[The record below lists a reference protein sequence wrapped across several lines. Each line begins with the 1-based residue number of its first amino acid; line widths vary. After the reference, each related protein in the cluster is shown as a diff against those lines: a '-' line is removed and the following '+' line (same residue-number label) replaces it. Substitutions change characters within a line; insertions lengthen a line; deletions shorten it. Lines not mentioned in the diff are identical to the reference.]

1 MKRFRTL
8 ISFLFIIMLA
18 GCDTTAIRT
27 PLDEIPDNYSIEDA
41 KMEICLIIED
51 YDITYGEELLTDF
64 MNNVRKNETA
74 SIRIVTSY
82 PNEERLYVSDLT
94 YDKGKYTYDM
104 NIDDSTYPKT
114 YSCMVI
120 GKDSSSLADT
130 LYILVNDEDVTY
142 HDIMQ
147 GMLSSQ
153 SNALIEH
160 DIVIYDKN

>member
-1 MKRFRTL
+1 MKLLRT
-8 ISFLFIIMLA
+8 IICFLFIIMLA
-18 GCDTTAIRT
+18 GCDTTAIST

-82 PNEERLYVSDLT
+82 PDDEKLYVSDLT
-94 YDKGKYTYDM
+94 YDKSKYTYDS
-104 NIDDSTYPKT
+104 NVDNDDYPKT
-114 YSCMVI
+114 YSYMIVD
-120 GKDSSSLADT
+120 KDSSSLADT
-130 LYILVNDEDVTY
+130 LYVLVNDEDVTY
-142 HDIMQ
+142 HDIMN

-153 SNALIEH
+153 SNTLIEH
-160 DIVIYDKN
+160 DIVVYDKK